1 MPNVNGK
8 FVMVYG
14 KMCGDRWHI
23 LDVAMRETSSTEE
36 IKQTLV
42 AIKSGTTII
51 ECADAYFPFVKDL
64 RKSLTGV
71 RVMKESADID
81 RRIAATSDYVKS
93 NVLFNENKLNE
104 SAEYAAFMSNLLDYK
119 KDGESKEASAVLS
132 GFIRFV
138 VKSFSS
144 RKNA

>member
-1 MPNVNGK
+1 
-8 FVMVYG
+8 
-14 KMCGDRWHI
+14 
-23 LDVAMRETSSTEE
+23 
-36 IKQTLV
+36 
-42 AIKSGTTII
+42 
-51 ECADAYFPFVKDL
+51 
-64 RKSLTGV
+64 
-71 RVMKESADID
+71 MKESADID